1 MKKLWAFLTVLVN
14 VLLTFDNVFASSPD
28 AACGTA
34 CGGFLFIVIAFF
46 VINIAILVWVVK
58 DAKARGMGSPI
69 GWLVLVFFTGI
80 IGLIIY
86 FFARPSGELV
96 YCEHCHNKRL
106 KAMAKCPHCG
116 N

>member
-1 MKKLWAFLTVLVN
+1 MALVSF
-14 VLLTFDNVFASSPD
+14 LLTSSNALASSPD

-34 CGGFLFIVIAFF
+34 CGGFLFIIVAIF
-46 VINIAILVWVVK
+46 VINIAILVWVAK
-58 DAKARGMGSPI
+58 DSKARGMGSTV
-69 GWLVLVFFTGI
+69 GWLVLIFFTGI

-86 FFARPSGELV
+86 FFSRPSGEV
-96 YCEHCHNKRL
+96 DECGYCHNKRL